1 MVTKNNTAI
10 VNKNEFF
17 FFINKTKI
25 TSKDLML
32 NHCMALLS
40 HAVAG
45 GTGLSFLVFGKL
57 RQDDTRVFEICLGGR
72 ESPRSP

>member
-1 MVTKNNTAI
+1 
-10 VNKNEFF
+10 
-17 FFINKTKI
+17 
-25 TSKDLML
+25 ML

-57 RQDDTRVFEICLGGR
+57 VKKKKKNIEEDF
-72 ESPRSP
+72 